1 MCGSCLLPATR
12 YPLDFPRNGHYQWAV
27 AEHLV
32 TVATYREMSDA
43 VLAKGKLDAA
53 GIHCVLSTSA
63 HADSRAAGHTP
74 DSPGMDG
81 FRAKA
86 SDDVHLQVHE
96 DDAETATKILTG
108 ASDEDE
114 FVDLEDEPECPSCG
128 SMDLHYHD
136 GKHWRPWV
144 GVYVAGE
151 QTMAAHKREWRCDEC
166 GATWT
171 EDEAGETVN

>member
-1 MCGSCLLPATR
+1 M
-12 YPLDFPRNGHYQWAV
+12 
-27 AEHLV
+27 

-43 VLAKGKLDAA
+43 VVAKGKLDAA
-53 GIHCVLSTSA
+53 GIHCVLSAGA
-63 HADSRAAGHTP
+63 HADPRSAAGRTP

-81 FRAKA
+81 FLAKA

-96 DDAETATKILTG
+96 EDAETATKILTG
-108 ASDEDE
+108 ASDDE
-114 FVDLEDEPECPSCG
+114 EFDDLLDEPECPTCG

-144 GVYVAGE
+144 GVFVAGE
-151 QTMAAHKREWRCDEC
+151 TTLASHKREWRCDEC

-171 EDEAGETVN
+171 EDEASETVN

>member
-1 MCGSCLLPATR
+1 MG
-12 YPLDFPRNGHYQWAV
+12 
-27 AEHLV
+27 EHLV

-43 VLAKGKLDAA
+43 VLAKSKLDAA
-53 GIHCVLSTSA
+53 GIHCVLSTGA
-63 HADSRAAGHTP
+63 HADPQPAVGSTP

-96 DDAETATKILTG
+96 EDAETATKILTG
-108 ASDEDE
+108 ASDDED
-114 FVDLEDEPECPSCG
+114 FDDLLDEPECPSCG

-151 QTMAAHKREWRCDEC
+151 ATVAAHKREWRCDEC

-171 EDEAGETVN
+171 EDEANETVN

>member
-1 MCGSCLLPATR
+1 MG
-12 YPLDFPRNGHYQWAV
+12 
-27 AEHLV
+27 EHLV
-32 TVATYREMSDA
+32 TIATYREMSDA
-43 VLAKGKLDAA
+43 VVAKGKLDAA
-53 GIHCVLSTSA
+53 GIHCVLSTA
-63 HADSRAAGHTP
+63 ALADPRATGRTP

-81 FRAKA
+81 FRARA
-86 SDDVHLQVHE
+86 CDDVHLQVHE
-96 DDAETATKILTG
+96 EDAETATQILTG
-108 ASDEDE
+108 ASDDED
-114 FVDLEDEPECPSCG
+114 FDDLLEEPECPTCG

-151 QTMAAHKREWRCDEC
+151 ATVAAHKREWRCDEC

>member
-1 MCGSCLLPATR
+1 MSLTSGEAPTI
-12 YPLDFPRNGHYQWAV
+12 NGFV
-27 AEHLV
+27 GEHLV
-32 TVATYREMSDA
+32 TVATYREMADA

-53 GIHCVLSTSA
+53 GIHCVLSTAAQAGPRSA
-63 HADSRAAGHTP
+63 GRTP

-96 DDAETATKILTG
+96 EDAETATRILTG
-108 ASDEDE
+108 S
-114 FVDLEDEPECPSCG
+114 VDDDDFDDLLDEPECPSCG

-151 QTMAAHKREWRCDEC
+151 QTVAAHKREWRCDEC

-171 EDEAGETVN
+171 EDEASETVN

>member
-1 MCGSCLLPATR
+1 VG
-12 YPLDFPRNGHYQWAV
+12 
-27 AEHLV
+27 EHLV

-43 VLAKGKLDAA
+43 VVAKSKLDAA
-53 GIHCVLSTSA
+53 GIHCVLSTA
-63 HADSRAAGHTP
+63 PDPRPAGRTA

-81 FRAKA
+81 FRARA

-96 DDAETATKILTG
+96 EDAETATQILTG
-108 ASDEDE
+108 ATDDEE
-114 FVDLEDEPECPSCG
+114 FDDLLEEPECPSCG

-144 GVYVAGE
+144 GVFVAGE
-151 QTMAAHKREWRCDEC
+151 QTVASHKREWRCDEC

>member
-1 MCGSCLLPATR
+1 MG
-12 YPLDFPRNGHYQWAV
+12 
-27 AEHLV
+27 EHLV

-53 GIHCVLSTSA
+53 GIHCVLST
-63 HADSRAAGHTP
+63 AAQT
-74 DSPGMDG
+74 
-81 FRAKA
+81 AKA

-96 DDAETATKILTG
+96 EDAEAATKILTG
-108 ASDEDE
+108 ASDDDDFEDL
-114 FVDLEDEPECPSCG
+114 LEEPECPSCG

-151 QTMAAHKREWRCDEC
+151 ATVAAHKREWRCDEC
-166 GATWT
+166 GTTWT
-171 EDEAGETVN
+171 EDESNETVN